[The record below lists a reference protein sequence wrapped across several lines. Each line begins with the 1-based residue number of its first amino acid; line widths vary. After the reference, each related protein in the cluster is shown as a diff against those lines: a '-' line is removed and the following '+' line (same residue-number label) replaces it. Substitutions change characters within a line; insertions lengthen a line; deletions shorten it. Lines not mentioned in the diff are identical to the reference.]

1 MATHVGTLP
10 RVGASRWESGLLSWV
25 ATVDHKK
32 IGLMYIATA
41 FVYFLLGGLLALY
54 MRTELAQVG
63 YQLLN
68 AEQYNVALT
77 MHGTTMVFLFVIPIL
92 AGLGNYF
99 VPLQIGALDMAFPR
113 LNALGYWIYLF
124 GSLFLYSSWL
134 MGGPA
139 ANGWTSYPPLSGPSY
154 SLGTGMDFWLL
165 GLVVLGISSMMGALN
180 FIVTIWNMRAPGMGW
195 LRIPLLPWS
204 VFIMSQMVLFA
215 TPMLTGGMIL
225 LLFDRFLGTQ
235 YFTADG
241 YPVLWQHIFWFY
253 SHPAVYIMVLPAFGV
268 VSEILPVF
276 SRKPLFGY
284 RAMVASMAAI
294 SVLGFIVWAH
304 HMFTVGLNP
313 TVQMIFML
321 ATVLIGVPTGVKFF
335 NWIATMW
342 QGSISLAAPMKF
354 VLGFLSMFLIGGI
367 TGVFLASV
375 PLDWQMHDTYFV
387 VGHFHY
393 VIFGGT
399 MFAIFAAFY
408 YWWPKMFARRL
419 SERIGTLH
427 FWVTFV
433 GFNLTFFPMHILGVQ
448 GMPRRIGD
456 YAANRGWATLN
467 LVETVG
473 AFIMGVGILIFLWNV
488 FVTQRKPAEADME
501 DPWQGDTLEWMTSS
515 PPPAWNFDEVPQVG
529 STRPARDRRLGLSP
543 EQAASHG

>member
-10 RVGASRWESGLLSWV
+10 RAGVGRWESGLLGWV

-32 IGLMYIATA
+32 IGLLYIATA
-41 FVYFLLGGLLALY
+41 FVYFLLGGLLALFI
-54 MRTELAQVG
+54 RTELAQVG
-63 YQLLN
+63 YQVLN
-68 AEQYNVALT
+68 AEQYNVVLT

-124 GSLFLYSSWL
+124 GSLFLYSSWF

-139 ANGWTSYPPLSGPSY
+139 TNGWTSYPPLSGASY
-154 SLGTGMDFWLL
+154 SPGTGMDFWLL
-165 GLVVLGISSMMGALN
+165 GLVVLGTSSMMGALN

-294 SVLGFIVWAH
+294 GVLGFIVWAH

-342 QGSISLAAPMKF
+342 QGSISIEAPMKF

-375 PLDWQMHDTYFV
+375 PLDWQLHDTYFV

-399 MFAIFAAFY
+399 MFAIFAAFH
-408 YWWPKMFARRL
+408 YWWPKMFARKL
-419 SERIGTLH
+419 SERIATAQ
-427 FWVTFV
+427 FWVTFI

-467 LVETVG
+467 MVETIG
-473 AFIMGVGILIFLWNV
+473 AFVMGLGILMFLWNV
-488 FVTQRKPAEADME
+488 WVTQRKPAEAGLA
-501 DPWQGDTLEWMTSS
+501 DPWEGDTLEWMTSS
-515 PPPAWNFDEVPQVG
+515 PPPPWNFDEVPYVT
-529 STRPARDRRLGLSP
+529 STRPARDRRLGLTP
-543 EQAASHG
+543 EQAARHG